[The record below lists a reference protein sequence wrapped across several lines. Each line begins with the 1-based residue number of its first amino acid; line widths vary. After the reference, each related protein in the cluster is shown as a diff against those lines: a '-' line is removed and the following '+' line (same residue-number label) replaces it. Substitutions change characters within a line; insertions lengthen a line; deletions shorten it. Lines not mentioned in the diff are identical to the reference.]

1 MKKIQLSKREEL
13 VQNVKDCGQAL
24 IDNAES
30 IVGNEEF
37 MTSLD
42 VWCTIAGNDFPE
54 ISIDRKF
61 IPDNIINRNRGE

>member
-1 MKKIQLSKREEL
+1 MNKIQLSKREEL

-37 MTSLD
+37 MTSLS
-42 VWCTIAGNDFPE
+42 VWCDINSGDFPE
-54 ISIDRKF
+54 INVDRHF
-61 IPDNIINRNRGE
+61 IPDGFINRKRE